1 MTRIGRID
9 AAKAKIKI
17 RVIRVQKLF
26 ALMLPR
32 FGCGLSTLG
41 R

>member
-9 AAKAKIKI
+9 ADKAKNKKSARI

-26 ALMLPR
+26 ALII
-32 FGCGLSTLG
+32 
-41 R
+41 